1 MLIPAGHRCAL
12 LPILHRLPRYL
23 PATGA
28 FTNAVF
34 LNIVLQGHGVYHIPA
49 KDNWQVDLTGAKHS
63 FTVRGMRLPNDLR
76 DYRADDPFQLL
87 TPDLCVV
94 LLCAIAFLGYL
105 LLDVLR
111 IW

>member
-1 MLIPAGHRCAL
+1 
-12 LPILHRLPRYL
+12 
-23 PATGA
+23 
-28 FTNAVF
+28 
-34 LNIVLQGHGVYHIPA
+34 
-49 KDNWQVDLTGAKHS
+49 
-63 FTVRGMRLPNDLR
+63 MRLPNDLR